1 MAYVDKTA
9 YAWKI
14 ANREPF
20 KRRHLLFIRPRRFG
34 KSMLLTTLRAYYE
47 GRKDLFAGLE
57 AARLEKTKSAKDR
70 WAQHPVIYLDL
81 GTVSGASVEKM
92 EYELLQIICSVAQDH
107 NMTDVPKTCTS
118 AFRWLIEELGRKC
131 RKEKRPLPVVL
142 IDEYDM
148 VVHHCH
154 GQENEKEVL
163 GSYATFLNVLKV
175 MKKSTHA
182 AFLTGIVYCQF
193 GWDSALNHLLPVT
206 FEEELAAACGF
217 TEQEITDNF
226 SAHLKAMATALQ
238 VDKEVLRKQLKS
250 YYNGYKFCASA
261 GGATVYNPF
270 SIVRALRSKEIA
282 PYWAAQGN
290 SSALTNLF
298 KRWDLRKMEE
308 DASARL
314 KDLNEPI
321 KDIACCSVEHY
332 LLYTGYLTI
341 QTQPADRGP
350 STEACQ
356 GAVSLGFPNAEVKIA
371 GALWLQR
378 VYNRDPAVA
387 SHDLKQLWSAAK
399 EVDVVKMTD
408 LFWQFIASCTTQ
420 SRTAVY
426 KRESYYQGTLF
437 NFAGC

>member
-1 MAYVDKTA
+1 
-9 YAWKI
+9 
-14 ANREPF
+14 
-20 KRRHLLFIRPRRFG
+20 
-34 KSMLLTTLRAYYE
+34 
-47 GRKDLFAGLE
+47 
-57 AARLEKTKSAKDR
+57 
-70 WAQHPVIYLDL
+70 
-81 GTVSGASVEKM
+81 
-92 EYELLQIICSVAQDH
+92 
-107 NMTDVPKTCTS
+107 MTDVPKTCTS

-371 GALWLQR
+371 VGALWLQR
-378 VYNRDPAVA
+378 VYNRDLAVA

-437 NFAGC
+437 NFCRVLNLSGIDSEQHQARGRVDLYFSLGSVEYIVELKMMPGNLQKAIKQVCGYTGKFTPGEPSKRTVRLVIRFSSKLRNIHDWYQVDDEGKTVLSITDEQRKRFHNKKKK